1 MQPTRARRPGTS
13 RIDDLA
19 DRWHSLAIHLLRR
32 LRREDTKA
40 GLTGPRLSALSVVVF
55 GGPITL
61 GDLAAAEQVKPP
73 TMTRLV
79 RALEEEGLVRR
90 EPDAT
95 DGRIVRLRATA
106 KGENLL
112 AAGRTR
118 RVRRLSEPLAALTS
132 DEQST
137 LQEAAEIL
145 ARVISRLS

>member
-1 MQPTRARRPGTS
+1 M
-13 RIDDLA
+13 LA

-79 RALEEEGLVRR
+79 RALEDEGLVRR
-90 EPDAT
+90 EADSR
-95 DGRIVRLRATA
+95 DGRVVRLRATA
-106 KGENLL
+106 KGESLL

-118 RVRRLSEPLAALTS
+118 RVRKLSGPLAALTT

-145 ARVISRLS
+145 SRVISRLS